1 MCSICSRCLGPLTL
15 GQFLFFCSN
24 YCSAPVLGFLRVMT
38 VIYLYLVLLA
48 LPVYLLIYEIDEMEP
63 SKRVAAMLDPR
74 GNAVSDDVL
83 GDVVI

>member
-1 MCSICSRCLGPLTL
+1 M
-15 GQFLFFCSN
+15 
-24 YCSAPVLGFLRVMT
+24 
-38 VIYLYLVLLA
+38 IYLYLVLLA